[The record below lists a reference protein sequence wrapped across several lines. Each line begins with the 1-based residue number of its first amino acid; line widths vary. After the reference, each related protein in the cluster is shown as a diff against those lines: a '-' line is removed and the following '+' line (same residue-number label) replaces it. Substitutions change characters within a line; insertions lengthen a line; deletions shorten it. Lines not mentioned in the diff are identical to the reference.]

1 MEKRDTYRP
10 AISLTISTNYYYRE
24 LPRHIMVIGMPDIQ
38 SHLPVVLVIF
48 LIFISMLST
57 NVITYCHLYGN
68 GVQQWVNKEEDIKI
82 QFKYT
87 LYKPEIHNYHQLN
100 FSIQDLTGKHVK
112 GLTASIT
119 ITNDPLF
126 AFDNITIPNGDFAV
140 VCPFLDNGQHQVIVN
155 VRTGNNALALA
166 SFNMTIPWSN
176 STSS

>member
-1 MEKRDTYRP
+1 M
-10 AISLTISTNYYYRE
+10 I
-24 LPRHIMVIGMPDIQ
+24 IGMLDIQ
-38 SHLPVVLVIF
+38 PHLPVFLVIF

-57 NVITYCHLYGN
+57 NVITYGHLYGN

-100 FSIQDLTGKHVK
+100 FSIQDLQTGKHLK
-112 GLTASIT
+112 NLIASIT
-119 ITNDPLF
+119 VTNDPLF

-140 VCPFLDNGQHQVIVN
+140 VCPFLDKDQHQVIVN

-166 SFNMTIPWSN
+166 SFNMTVTRN
-176 STSS
+176 LG